1 MANAWARD
9 RAGLFYFGFG
19 FYALTAVFVGFSTTY
34 LIPVARRSF
43 EAPAVVHLHGAAALS
58 WVVFFFAQTALVRSK
73 QSRLHRQLG
82 QAGIPIAVGILV
94 TGMATALWATK
105 RDLAAGL
112 PMALTIP
119 TGNLTSFSIFIALVV
134 LGVAMRRRP
143 DWHKRLMMLATVVV
157 LWPAFFRFRHLV
169 PWVPQPDIWLGLVLA
184 DLPIVI
190 AAVRDRLVYGHVHPV
205 WAIFGTLLIAEQ
217 ALETIVLFKT
227 DLWRDLGAGIYR
239 LLAQ

>member
-1 MANAWARD
+1 MR
-9 RAGLFYFGFG
+9 G
-19 FYALTAVFVGFSTTY
+19 
-34 LIPVARRSF
+34 
-43 EAPAVVHLHGAAALS
+43 
-58 WVVFFFAQTALVRSK
+58 K

-82 QAGIPIAVGILV
+82 QAGIPIAIGIFV

-119 TGNLTSFSIFIALVV
+119 AGNVTSFSIFVAFVV

-169 PWVPQPDIWLGLVLA
+169 PWVPQPDLWLGLVLA
-184 DLPIVI
+184 DLPILI
-190 AAVRDRLVYGHVHPV
+190 AAVRDRVVYDHVHPV

-217 ALETIVLFKT
+217 ALETIFLFET
-227 DLWRDLGAGIYR
+227 ELWRDFGAGIYY
-239 LLAQ
+239 LLS